1 MLKGLEKPPP
11 PRFHPDA
18 WHLGSVEVAWGRLD
32 GLPSPL
38 SLQGWSRAART
49 HTSPHQFHTTCNTA
63 TPAPLRSATASTLNS
78 PPTHPAGALVGAP
91 SSRSPV
97 WQLDVDL
104 WAGRPQAGSRGFT
117 QSTGTCR
124 QDWGYKH
131 TRRPVH
137 FGKILGLRLS
147 CSYQRSAPSRREPAH
162 RKRTFWGRLSTR
174 QRLGFPKGVCLSC
187 VPGGRCTPTLPVD
200 AGVASCCTEALGGSV
215 DVAVWRWL
223 ERPWPSVWGV
233 CGVGGEE
240 TLCNQPLASVA
251 ATVTHMLSVP
261 L

>member
-1 MLKGLEKPPP
+1 MALLAAAHLSGSWMLTSGPGGRRLELAASHTAQAP
-11 PRFHPDA
+11 
-18 WHLGSVEVAWGRLD
+18 VAG
-32 GLPSPL
+32 
-38 SLQGWSRAART
+38 
-49 HTSPHQFHTTCNTA
+49 
-63 TPAPLRSATASTLNS
+63 
-78 PPTHPAGALVGAP
+78 
-91 SSRSPV
+91 
-97 WQLDVDL
+97 
-104 WAGRPQAGSRGFT
+104 
-117 QSTGTCR
+117 TGG
-124 QDWGYKH
+124 DKH

-137 FGKILGLRLS
+137 FGKILGLWLS
-147 CSYQRSAPSRREPAH
+147 CSYQRSASSRREPAH

-174 QRLGFPKGVCLSC
+174 QRLSFPKGVCLSC

-233 CGVGGEE
+233 CGVGGEG
-240 TLCNQPLASVA
+240 TLCDQPLASVA